1 MAHPNFVGLNRD
13 YFDRSHVVR
22 YNMFNLHP
30 IDYFDRSHVV
40 RYNMFGVFHLPSTI
54 WVLGEN
60 FRFEF
65 K

>member
-1 MAHPNFVGLNRD
+1 MAHPNFVGLNR
-13 YFDRSHVVR
+13 
-22 YNMFNLHP
+22 
-30 IDYFDRSHVV
+30 DYFDRSHVV